1 MFFENVSIAGLA
13 YQDAPLVTTS
23 VELESRL
30 QDNLTRFEMRP
41 NLIEA
46 LTGIRERR
54 FWESTAQAMQATV
67 GMVEGILAQAGI
79 QKSQVGVLINSSVSK
94 EFIEPSVA
102 SIIHGD
108 LNMPPEC
115 LNFDV
120 SNACLGFLNAMEVA
134 GNMIERGQI
143 DYALVV
149 DAENAAPLTESTLK
163 RLQSPDC
170 SLDAFRARFA
180 SLTLGSTTVAMLL
193 SHADKSP
200 TQHRFLGGV
209 SRAATQHNRLCVGR
223 MDDMTTDASGLLR
236 TGIELTTATYKEACE
251 KMAWHEKDFAHY
263 LLHQVGETHLN
274 KVIKAMGVDP
284 NKVPRFY
291 QTYGN
296 TGPASIPLAMAKM
309 QDENRLHAGDRLGL
323 MGIGSGINCSMME
336 VLW

>member
-23 VELESRL
+23 VELESQL
-30 QDNLTRFEMRP
+30 QDNLTRFGMRP

-54 FWESTAQAMQATV
+54 FWESTDQAMAATV
-67 GMVEGILAQAGI
+67 QMVEGILAKAEI

-102 SIIHGD
+102 SIVHGD
-108 LNMPPEC
+108 LHMPPEC
-115 LNFDV
+115 MNFDI
-120 SNACLGFLNAMEVA
+120 SNACLGFLNAMQVA

-143 DYALVV
+143 EYAVIV

-180 SLTLGSTTVAMLL
+180 SLTLGSTTVGMLL
-193 SHADKSP
+193 SHKDKSP
-200 TQHRFLGGV
+200 TQHQFLGGV

-223 MDDMTTDASGLLR
+223 MDDMTTDASGLLA

-251 KMAWHEKDFAHY
+251 RMAWHQKDFAHY

-284 NKVPRFY
+284 DKVPRFY

-309 QDENRLHAGDRLGL
+309 DAENRLSAGDRIGL

>member
-1 MFFENVSIAGLA
+1 MRFTNVAIEGMA
-13 YQDAPLVTTS
+13 YALPPETWTSSLIEEELAPLYDRLNLPHGRL
-23 VELESRL
+23 EL
-30 QDNLTRFEMRP
+30 M
-41 NLIEA
+41 
-46 LTGIRERR
+46 TGIRERR
-54 FWESTAQAMQATV
+54 FWESTEQAMQATV

-209 SRAATQHNRLCVGR
+209 SRAATQHNRL
-223 MDDMTTDASGLLR
+223 
-236 TGIELTTATYKEACE
+236 
-251 KMAWHEKDFAHY
+251 
-263 LLHQVGETHLN
+263 
-274 KVIKAMGVDP
+274 
-284 NKVPRFY
+284 
-291 QTYGN
+291 
-296 TGPASIPLAMAKM
+296 
-309 QDENRLHAGDRLGL
+309 
-323 MGIGSGINCSMME
+323 
-336 VLW
+336 

>member
-23 VELESRL
+23 VELESQL
-30 QDNLTRFEMRP
+30 QDNLTRFGMRP

-54 FWESTAQAMQATV
+54 FWESTDQAMAATV
-67 GMVEGILAQAGI
+67 QMVEGILAKAEI

-102 SIIHGD
+102 SIVHGD

-115 LNFDV
+115 MNFDI
-120 SNACLGFLNAMEVA
+120 SNACLGFLNAMQVA

-143 DYALVV
+143 EYAVIV

-180 SLTLGSTTVAMLL
+180 SLTLGSTTVGMLL
-193 SHADKSP
+193 SHKDKSP
-200 TQHRFLGGV
+200 TQHQFLGGV

-223 MDDMTTDASGLLR
+223 MDDMTTDASGLLA

-251 KMAWHEKDFAHY
+251 RMAWHQKDFAHY

-284 NKVPRFY
+284 DKVPRFY

-309 QDENRLHAGDRLGL
+309 DAENRLSAGDRIGL

>member
-23 VELESRL
+23 VELENQL
-30 QDNLTRFEMRP
+30 QDNLTRFGMRP

-54 FWESTAQAMQATV
+54 FWESTDQAMAATV
-67 GMVEGILAQAGI
+67 QMVEGILAKAEI

-102 SIIHGD
+102 SIVHGD
-108 LNMPPEC
+108 LHMPPEC
-115 LNFDV
+115 MNFDI
-120 SNACLGFLNAMEVA
+120 SNACLGFLNAMQVA

-143 DYALVV
+143 EYAIIV

-193 SHADKSP
+193 SHKDKSP

-223 MDDMTTDASGLLR
+223 MDDMTTDASGLLA

-251 KMAWHEKDFAHY
+251 RMAWHQKDFAHY

-284 NKVPRFY
+284 DKVPRFY

-309 QDENRLHAGDRLGL
+309 DAENRLSSGDRIGL